1 MLYPSDNSKGLTYS
15 NPKLKSIKKNLKV
28 ILEEIK
34 MIFHLPIVFQM
45 QLTLEAWYMEEGI
58 LSWTLLN
65 LPSESVTDAVK
76 MTQN

>member
-45 QLTLEAWYMEEGI
+45 
-58 LSWTLLN
+58 
-65 LPSESVTDAVK
+65 
-76 MTQN
+76 